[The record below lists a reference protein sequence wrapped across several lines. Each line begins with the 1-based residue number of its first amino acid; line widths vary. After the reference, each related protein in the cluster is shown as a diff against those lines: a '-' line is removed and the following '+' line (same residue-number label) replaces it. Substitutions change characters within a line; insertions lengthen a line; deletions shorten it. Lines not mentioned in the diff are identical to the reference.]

1 MKLRFDERLL
11 MQRREDAED
20 DKLMR
25 LCRKQLRLAFGDF
38 SQLHKWRGRAPAK
51 GRDNGGRKATRFK
64 EGVVKEWKSASK
76 CSRRQGDSDVGRICG
91 ARGLVRRL
99 ECSVA
104 MYQDGS
110 AAPTLA
116 TRAKHELAGRI
127 EATAAE
133 EAERSSQSETW

>member
-1 MKLRFDERLL
+1 

-38 SQLHKWRGRAPAK
+38 SQLNKWRGRAPAK
-51 GRDNGGRKATRFK
+51 GRDNRGRKATRFK
-64 EGVVKEWKSASK
+64 VVVVKEWMSASK
-76 CSRRQGDSDVGRICG
+76 CSNWQGDSDVGTICG
-91 ARGLVRRL
+91 ARGLVRCL
-99 ECSVA
+99 ECNVA

-110 AAPTLA
+110 AAPNLA
-116 TRAKHELAGRI
+116 TWAKDELAGRI